1 MCQLACVHAMLD
13 EPVPISTL
21 KLRSSIGRQELFLYG
36 LETPGPD
43 PIKVFQ
49 RRVTLDFATPKILT

>member
-1 MCQLACVHAMLD
+1 MCQLACVHAMLN

-36 LETPGPD
+36 LETPGAANIGFD
-43 PIKVFQ
+43 II
-49 RRVTLDFATPKILT
+49 AT